1 MPVPSPTYL
10 LLNTYDE
17 ELIDGPPIHHLDLYR
32 LSESSGEMRLD
43 IPQLLATGT
52 ALFEWP
58 ERLSTMPK
66 QYLEVHMYPLRPVRP
81 ASPLD
86 AVRHGI
92 FFHVAPLQ
100 EASHEIRR
108 SGKSWLTGVSAPEAG
123 TGEDCRWRVV
133 CVRGVG
139 LPLSQRV
146 AEGRIEVERLGLHP
160 GATSCEPSVRHLRR
174 LQDHTDV

>member
-17 ELIDGPPIHHLDLYR
+17 ELLDGPPIHHLDLYR

-58 ERLSTMPK
+58 ERLSTIPK
-66 QYLEVHMYPLRPVRP
+66 NYLEVHMYPLRPVRP
-81 ASPLD
+81 ASPSD

-92 FFHVAPLQ
+92 FFTLRHCRRHPMRYGGQGKAGSQGFLPLKQ
-100 EASHEIRR
+100 VLVRIVD
-108 SGKSWLTGVSAPEAG
+108 GVWFVFVVL
-123 TGEDCRWRVV
+123 DCR
-133 CVRGVG
+133 
-139 LPLSQRV
+139 
-146 AEGRIEVERLGLHP
+146 
-160 GATSCEPSVRHLRR
+160 
-174 LQDHTDV
+174 